1 MIEKAKNKIIG
12 EPQTT
17 KSDLPLEEF
26 HFAGGREYEPLTVH
40 ARSREEAE
48 EIWMR
53 ERKKVE
59 SNQIIE

>member
-12 EPQTT
+12 EP
-17 KSDLPLEEF
+17 SLEEF
-26 HFAGGREYEPLTVH
+26 HFAGGREDEPLTVL

-48 EIWMR
+48 EIWTR

-59 SNQIIE
+59 PNQNIE

>member
-12 EPQTT
+12 EPPELKIEQ
-17 KSDLPLEEF
+17 PLEEF

-40 ARSREEAE
+40 AVSREEAE
-48 EIWMR
+48 EIWIR

-59 SNQIIE
+59 PNQNIE